1 MTDTGLLRKAISDS
15 GIKISA
21 IMEAL
26 NIKSYSTLRDK
37 INNVR
42 SFTASEI
49 TIICKL
55 LNISTELRERIF
67 FADGTELNSVGA

>member
-49 TIICKL
+49 TIICRL

-67 FADGTELNSVGA
+67 FADETELNSVGA

>member
-26 NIKSYSTLRDK
+26 SIKSYSTLRDK

-67 FADGTELNSVGA
+67 FADETEFNSVGA